1 MRRLTRVQLPQL
13 SVEHI
18 LLLLIV
24 IVAFALRLNGL
35 NWDSGYGF
43 HPDERSFYMR
53 AGCMYD
59 LLTERPG
66 YEECLKDHPQIQP
79 GLPGIRTLL
88 DFDRS
93 PLNPNWFPLGSV
105 LIYALVLCR
114 SVIELFTDVGALDMR
129 YVGRSLSALAD
140 VGTVIM
146 VYVLG
151 RRIYGR
157 LYGPWVGLLA
167 AALVAFAVIHV
178 QNSHFFRPETFS
190 AFWVLAVFWAILQ
203 VMERQRLRD
212 SLLLGLFTGLAFAPK
227 VSIAPLLLPLAL
239 CYCFR
244 MVDLGNGRLIGVP
257 RRVLEQT
264 CLHALAAAAVAL
276 AAFFLVT
283 PYGLLNLSNFLGD
296 QAFQTNMASNAGL
309 LPFTIQ
315 YVGTPT
321 FLYQF
326 KQTAVWGLGPPLG
339 LVAWASIVFTAIL
352 AWRGSFARRGD
363 VLILAWLIP
372 SILLL
377 ESFEVR
383 FQRYYF
389 ALIPF
394 MVLLGSRML
403 LWGPFYVQSIM
414 GGTGR
419 RRRLAMTSADRE
431 SSAFLGSNVWSYFRY
446 NHTGQRWMLGTAW
459 ALVCVVLGF
468 TIVYSLAFQN
478 IYLNPH
484 PAVSASRWINDNVP
498 AGTPIVSDNHW
509 DEFIPELRAYDF
521 WQFPAYEPDG
531 VGKMAELGGWL
542 ANSEYVV
549 FYSQRPYVSVAS
561 DPERFP
567 MTLEYY
573 RQLFGGELGYQI
585 ERGFGSH
592 PSLLGITVRD
602 DPFERTGLP
611 RPGRWASS
619 SEMALSSPGFA
630 FSWGYADDNVVGYD
644 HPMVMVFRNVEQLPA
659 ETLVSRLVLSEA
671 EPTKGLKF
679 TDVDLARQQEG
690 GTWSE
695 LFDRDSIANQVP
707 VLAWL
712 LVVEFIYLISLPLCL
727 FLFRPLADRGLVLAR
742 IVGLLVVAYLAWIVV
757 SLGWMSFSIPVMLL
771 GLAAIAA
778 LSGIVLALQW
788 RQMWEFVKQRWQYVA
803 IAEALFLVAFFAFA
817 IIRALNPDLWHPFR
831 GGEKPMEM
839 AYFNAVIRSTLLP
852 PYDPWFAGGYLNY
865 YYWGYFILA
874 IPTRLAGIVP
884 TTAFNLAVPLL
895 FALTVTGAFSVVYN
909 LAEGFRRA
917 VRPARS
923 GIGDSNDVEADSEY
937 AGDYEVNPGQH
948 FSRAERSIRSP
959 ITAGFTGALFVA
971 VIGNL
976 DGTIQLVQGVWGK
989 VTGAGASVLPFD
1001 FWRSS
1006 RMLPN
1011 SESVEAN
1018 PFAFWLWGTAGSQP
1032 EVSWHITEFPFFSFL
1047 FADLHAHMIAI
1058 PFTILVIGLSLNFA
1072 AGFRRLGW
1080 VWDSASLAA
1089 LGLAA
1094 GSLWLINSWD
1104 YPSFLLLALAMV
1116 AIAAYSAW
1124 DLLKLRI
1131 TWGMGLSVILVA
1143 ISLVAFLPFHQS
1155 VETFGTGLEV
1165 TRWRTPL
1172 VNFLGIHGLFLVVIG
1187 VFLAWQARRPLFV
1200 IVGDSLRLPYLD
1212 VATETDA
1219 YRQSF
1224 QRWLRLFSWVAIA
1237 LAALFVA
1244 AGYFT
1249 AAVMIVFLTLTCLV
1263 AWDAMTSRERGQI
1276 YGVFPLVMTALA
1288 LGLIIGVDLVR
1299 VEDDI
1304 GRMNTLFKYYL
1315 EVWVLLALAS
1325 AFFLWRMWYDNRFRP
1340 MPFDAAHLVWFGIV
1354 VSLILFSLVYTL
1366 LGTQARLDDRFN
1378 PLPPTLDGTAFM
1390 EQAVH
1395 WEREQ
1400 PIELKWDRE
1409 AINWLQDNV
1418 EGSPVILEAHTEQYR
1433 WGGRMANYTG
1443 LPTVLGW
1450 PWHQIQQRGPYSTEV
1465 HTRARDIQN
1474 IYMTDDLA
1482 EAKALLD
1489 GYGVRYVVVGDLEQI
1504 FYPGEGLGK
1513 FDIMAQLGAAAKV
1526 FDNGHTAIYR
1536 IDQQVTFNN

>member
-1 MRRLTRVQLPQL
+1 MRRLNRLQVPQP
-13 SVEHI
+13 SMEQI

-24 IVAFALRLNGL
+24 IVALVLRLNGI
-35 NWDSGYGF
+35 NWDSGFGF
-43 HPDERSFYMR
+43 HPDERSLYMR

-66 YEECLKDHPQIQP
+66 YQDCLEDQPQIQP
-79 GLPGIRTLL
+79 GLPGFRTLL

-93 PLNPNWFPLGSV
+93 PLNPHWFPLGSV

-129 YVGRSLSALAD
+129 YVGRSLSAVAD
-140 VGTVIM
+140 VGTVVM
-146 VYVLG
+146 VYILG
-151 RRIYGR
+151 RRIYRR
-157 LYGPWVGLLA
+157 LYGPWVGLLG
-167 AALVAFAVIHV
+167 AALVAFAVIHI

-212 SLLLGLFTGLAFAPK
+212 SLLLGLFAGMAFAPK
-227 VSIAPLLLPLAL
+227 VSIAPILLTLAL
-239 CYCFR
+239 CYYFR
-244 MVDLGNGRLIGVP
+244 LMDQGNGRLIGAP

-264 CLHALAAAAVAL
+264 CLHALAAGAMAAMV
-276 AAFFLVT
+276 FFLVT
-283 PYGLLNLSNFLGD
+283 PYGLLNLSNFLAE
-296 QAFQTNMASNAGL
+296 QAAQTNMANNAGL
-309 LPFTIQ
+309 WPFTIQ
-315 YVGTPT
+315 YVGTPA

-326 KQTAVWGLGPPLG
+326 KQTAVWGLGLPLG
-339 LVAWASIVFTAIL
+339 LVAWASIIFTVIL
-352 AWRGSFARRGD
+352 VWRGSFARRGD
-363 VLILAWLIP
+363 ILILAWLIP

-403 LWGPFYVQSIM
+403 LCGPFYVRSIM
-414 GGTGR
+414 GGAG
-419 RRRLAMTSADRE
+419 RRRLAMTSADRASE
-431 SSAFLGSNVWSYFRY
+431 SSLGTNAWLYFRY
-446 NHTGQRWMLGTAW
+446 NPTGQRCMLATAW

-468 TIVYSLAFQN
+468 TIVYSVAFQS
-478 IYLNPH
+478 IYLKPH
-484 PAVSASRWINDNVP
+484 PAVAASQWFKEHVP
-498 AGTPIVSDNHW
+498 PGTPIISDNHW
-509 DEFIPELRAYDF
+509 DEHVPELNPDDV

-531 VGKMAELGGWL
+531 VSKMAELGGRL
-542 ANSEYVV
+542 ANAEYVV

-561 DPERFP
+561 DAERFP
-567 MTLEYY
+567 ASIEYY
-573 RQLFGGELGYQI
+573 RQLFGGELGYRI
-585 ERGFGSH
+585 ERAFGSY
-592 PSLLGITVRD
+592 PSLLGVTILD

-611 RPGRWASS
+611 RPGRWASL
-619 SEMALSSPGFA
+619 EDLPQTSPGTT

-644 HPMVMVFRNVEQLPA
+644 HPTVLVFRNVERLPA
-659 ETLVSRLVLSEA
+659 ETLVARLVLV
-671 EPTKGLKF
+671 EPGPSKALKF
-679 TDVDLARQQEG
+679 PASDLARQQEG
-690 GTWSE
+690 GTWSD
-695 LFDRDSIANQVP
+695 LFDRNSIANQAP

-712 LVVEFIYLISLPLCL
+712 LVIEFIYLISLPLCL

-742 IVGLLVVAYLAWIVV
+742 IVGLLIVAYLAWIVV
-757 SLGWMSFSIPVMLL
+757 SLGWMDFSLPVILL
-771 GLAAIAA
+771 SLTALSA

-788 RQMWEFVKQRWQYVA
+788 RKMWEFVKARWQLLATVEA
-803 IAEALFLVAFFAFA
+803 IFLVAFLVFVV
-817 IIRALNPDLWHPFR
+817 IRALNPDLWHPFR
-831 GGEKPMEM
+831 GGEKPMEL
-839 AYFNAVIRSTLLP
+839 AYFNAVIRSTVLP

-874 IPTRLAGIVP
+874 IPARLAGVVP
-884 TTAFNLAVPLL
+884 TTAFSLAIPLL
-895 FALTVTGAFSVVYN
+895 FALTVSGAFSVVYN

-917 VRPARS
+917 VRPSRS
-923 GIGDSNDVEADSEY
+923 PFSDVADVEADSEY
-937 AGDYEVNPGQH
+937 AGDYVVDPANQ
-948 FSRAERSIRSP
+948 FSRAERAIRSP
-959 ITAGFTGALFVA
+959 ITAGLTGALFVA

-976 DGTIQLVQGVWGK
+976 DGTIQLVQGVWGRMA
-989 VTGAGASVLPFD
+989 GAGAAVLPFD

-1011 SESVEAN
+1011 SESVEGN

-1047 FADLHAHMIAI
+1047 FADLHAHVMGI
-1058 PFTILVIGLSLNFA
+1058 PFLILVAGLSLNFVV
-1072 AGFRRLGW
+1072 GYRRLGP
-1080 VWDSASLAA
+1080 VWDVAALAV
-1089 LGLAA
+1089 LGLAV

-1104 YPSFLLLALAMV
+1104 YPSFLLLAVVLV
-1116 AIAAYSAW
+1116 AVAAYRVWQQPKVQA
-1124 DLLKLRI
+1124 
-1131 TWGMGLSVILVA
+1131 TWAAALSVILVA
-1143 ISLVAFLPFHQS
+1143 VSLLAFLPFHQS
-1155 VETFGTGLEV
+1155 VETFGTGLEI
-1165 TRWRTPL
+1165 TRWKTPL
-1172 VNFLGIHGLFLVVIG
+1172 VNFLGIHGLFLVVVG
-1187 VFLAWQARRPLFV
+1187 AFLAWQARRPLYV
-1200 IVGDSLRLPYLD
+1200 IVGDSLRLRYLD
-1212 VATETDA
+1212 VAVETDA

-1224 QRWLRLFSWVAIA
+1224 RKWLRVFFWIAVAV
-1237 LAALFVA
+1237 AALFVV

-1249 AAVMIVFLTLTCLV
+1249 AALMTVFLMLTCLV
-1263 AWDAMTSRERGQI
+1263 AWDAMTSRERGQL
-1276 YGVFPLVMTALA
+1276 YGVFPLALTALA

-1315 EVWVLLALAS
+1315 EAWVLLALAS
-1325 AFFLWRMWYDNRFRP
+1325 AFFLWRMWYDSRFRP
-1340 MPFDAAHLVWFGIV
+1340 VPFDAVRLVWFGLV

-1366 LGTQARLDDRFN
+1366 LGTQARLADRFN
-1378 PLPPTLDGTAFM
+1378 PLPPTLDGTAYM

-1450 PWHQIQQRGPYSTEV
+1450 PWHQIQQRGPYSSEV
-1465 HTRARDIQN
+1465 QSRAADIHT
-1474 IYMTDDLA
+1474 IYTTDDLA

-1489 GYGVRYVVVGDLEQI
+1489 DYRVRYVILGDLERI

-1513 FDIMAQLGAAAKV
+1513 FDIMAQLGAASKV
-1526 FDNGHTAIYR
+1526 FDNGHTAIYF
-1536 IDQQVTFNN
+1536 IDPQVAFTN

>member
-1 MRRLTRVQLPQL
+1 MRRLNRLRLPQPG
-13 SVEHI
+13 VEQI
-18 LLLLIV
+18 LLLLII
-24 IVAFALRLNGL
+24 IVAIALRINGL
-35 NWDSGYGF
+35 DWDSGYGF
-43 HPDERSFYMR
+43 HPDERSLYMR

-66 YEECLKDHPQIQP
+66 YEQCLAEHPQIQP
-79 GLPGIRTLL
+79 GFPGIRTLL

-93 PLNPNWFPLGSV
+93 PLNPHWFPLGSV

-129 YVGRSLSALAD
+129 YVGRGLSAMAD

-157 LYGPWVGLLA
+157 LYGPWVGLLG

-203 VMERQRLRD
+203 VMERRRLRD
-212 SLLLGLFTGLAFAPK
+212 SLLLGLFTGMAFAPK
-227 VSIAPLLLPLAL
+227 VSIALILLPLAL
-239 CYCFR
+239 CYYFR
-244 MVDLGNGRLIGVP
+244 LLDGGNGRLMGAP
-257 RRVLEQT
+257 RRALEQT
-264 CLHALAAAAVAL
+264 CLHALAAGAVAV

-283 PYGLLNLSNFLGD
+283 PYGLLYLSNFLAE
-296 QAFQTNMASNAGL
+296 QAAQTNMANNAGL
-309 LPFTIQ
+309 WPFTIQ
-315 YVGTPT
+315 YVGTPA

-326 KQTAVWGLGPPLG
+326 KQTAVWGLGLPLG
-339 LVAWASIVFTAIL
+339 LVAWASIIFTVIL

-363 VLILAWLIP
+363 ILILAWLIP

-403 LWGPFYVQSIM
+403 LWGPFYVRSIM
-414 GGTGR
+414 GGAGSR
-419 RRRLAMTSADRE
+419 RRPAMTGAGRE
-431 SSAFLGSNVWSYFRY
+431 SAASLGNRLWTYFRF
-446 NHTGQRWMLGTAW
+446 NRTGQRYLLAVAW
-459 ALVCVVLGF
+459 APVCVALGF
-468 TIVYSLAFQN
+468 TVFYSVAFQS
-478 IYLNPH
+478 IYLKSH
-484 PAVSASRWINDNVP
+484 PAVAASRWINNHVP
-498 AGTPIVSDNHW
+498 PGTSIVSDNHW
-509 DEFIPELRAYDF
+509 DEFVPELYAYDV

-531 VGKMAELGGWL
+531 VNKMAELGGRL
-542 ANSEYVV
+542 ANAEYLV

-567 MTLEYY
+567 WSIEYY
-573 RQLFGGELGYQI
+573 RQLFRGDLGYQI
-585 ERGFGSH
+585 ERAFGSH
-592 PSLLGITVRD
+592 ASLLGITILD
-602 DPFERTGLP
+602 DPFGRTGLP

-619 SEMALSSPGFA
+619 SDLALASSGI
-630 FSWGYADDNVVGYD
+630 SLNWGYADDNVVGYD
-644 HPMVMVFRNVEQLPA
+644 HPTVMVFRNVERLPA
-659 ETLVSRLVLSEA
+659 ETLVGRLAPGDTAPTTALKFSEA
-671 EPTKGLKF
+671 
-679 TDVDLARQQEG
+679 DRARQQAG

-695 LFDRDSIANQVP
+695 LFDRDGIANQVP

-712 LVVEFIYLISLPLCL
+712 LVVEVIYLITLPLCL
-727 FLFRPLADRGLVLAR
+727 FLFRPLADRGMALAR
-742 IVGLLVVAYLAWIVV
+742 IVGLLLVAYLAWIVV
-757 SLGWMSFSIPVMLL
+757 NLGWMDFSLPAIFL
-771 GLAAIAA
+771 GIAVVA
-778 LSGIVLALQW
+778 SLSVVILALQW
-788 RQMWEFVKQRWQYVA
+788 RQMWGFVRARWQLLVTVEA
-803 IAEALFLVAFFAFA
+803 IFLVAFLAFV

-831 GGEKPMEM
+831 GGEKPMEL
-839 AYFNAVIRSTLLP
+839 AYFNAVVRSTLLP

-874 IPTRLAGIVP
+874 IPTRLAGVVP

-909 LAEGFRRA
+909 LSEGFRRA
-917 VRPARS
+917 MRPARS
-923 GIGDSNDVEADSEY
+923 PFGELADVEADSEY
-937 AGDYEVNPGQH
+937 AGDYVAGPAHQ
-948 FSRAERSIRSP
+948 FSRAERAIRSP

-976 DGTIQLVQGVWGK
+976 DGAIQLAQGAWGK
-989 VTGAGASVLPFD
+989 VAGAGAGVFPFD

-1011 SESVEAN
+1011 AESVEWN
-1018 PFAFWLWGTAGSQP
+1018 PFAFWLLGASGSQS

-1047 FADLHAHMIAI
+1047 FADLHAHMMAI
-1058 PFTILVIGLSLNFA
+1058 PFIILSIGLSLNFVV
-1072 AGFRRLGW
+1072 GFRRLGW
-1080 VWDSASLAA
+1080 AWDAAALAV
-1089 LGLAA
+1089 LGLAV

-1104 YPSFLLLALAMV
+1104 YPSFLLLAMV
-1116 AIAAYSAW
+1116 TAAIAAYSAGNLPKTQAAW
-1124 DLLKLRI
+1124 AVAL
-1131 TWGMGLSVILVA
+1131 WVILIAV
-1143 ISLVAFLPFHQS
+1143 SLLAFLPFHQS

-1165 TRWRTPL
+1165 TRWKTPL

-1187 VFLAWQARRPLFV
+1187 VFLAWQARRPLYV
-1200 IVGDSLRLPYLD
+1200 IVGDNLRLAYLD
-1212 VATETDA
+1212 MAMETDA

-1224 QRWLRLFSWVAIA
+1224 QKALRVFFWIAIA

-1244 AGYFT
+1244 AGYYT
-1249 AAVMIVFLTLTCLV
+1249 AALMTVFLMLTCLV
-1263 AWDAMTSRERGQI
+1263 AWDAMTSRERGRL
-1276 YGVFPLVMTALA
+1276 YGVFPLALTALA

-1315 EVWVLLALAS
+1315 EAWVLLALAS

-1340 MPFDAAHLVWFGIV
+1340 IPFDAVHLAWFGIV
-1354 VSLILFSLVYTL
+1354 VSLILFSLIYTL
-1366 LGTQARLDDRFN
+1366 LGTQARLADRFN
-1378 PLPPTLDGTAFM
+1378 PLPPTLDGTAYM

-1395 WEREQ
+1395 REREQ
-1400 PIELKWDRE
+1400 AIELKWDRE
-1409 AINWLQDNV
+1409 AIRWLQDNV

-1450 PWHQIQQRGPYSTEV
+1450 PWHQIQQRGPYGSEV
-1465 HTRARDIQN
+1465 QARAADIQL
-1474 IYMTDDLA
+1474 IYTTDDLA
-1482 EAKALLD
+1482 KAKALLD
-1489 GYGVRYVVVGDLEQI
+1489 GYGVRYVVVGDLERI

-1513 FDIMAQLGAAAKV
+1513 FDIMAQLGAASKV

-1536 IDQQVTFNN
+1536 IDPQVVFTN

>member
-24 IVAFALRLNGL
+24 IVAFALRLNGID
-35 NWDSGYGF
+35 WDSGYGF
-43 HPDERSFYMR
+43 HPDERSLYMR

-66 YEECLKDHPQIQP
+66 YQQCLKDHPQIQP
-79 GLPGIRTLL
+79 GLPGVRTLL
-88 DFDRS
+88 DFDLS
-93 PLNPNWFPLGSV
+93 PLNPHWFPLGSV

-129 YVGRSLSALAD
+129 YMGRGLSALAD

-157 LYGPWVGLLA
+157 LYGPWVGLLG
-167 AALVAFAVIHV
+167 AALVAFAVVHV

-203 VMERQRLRD
+203 VMERRRLRD
-212 SLLLGLFTGLAFAPK
+212 SLLLGLFTGMAFAPK
-227 VSIAPLLLPLAL
+227 VSIAPILLPLAV
-239 CYCFR
+239 CYYFYL
-244 MVDLGNGRLIGVP
+244 VDLGNGRLIGVP

-264 CLHALAAAAVAL
+264 CLHALAAAAVAVTV
-276 AAFFLVT
+276 FFLVT
-283 PYGLLNLSNFLGD
+283 PYGLLNLSNFLGE
-296 QAFQTNMASNAGL
+296 QAAQTNMANNAGL
-309 LPFTIQ
+309 WPFTIQ
-315 YVGTPT
+315 YVGTPA

-339 LVAWASIVFTAIL
+339 LVAWASIIFTAIL
-352 AWRGSFARRGD
+352 AWQGSFARRGD
-363 VLILAWLIP
+363 ILILAWVIP

-419 RRRLAMTSADRE
+419 PRRLAMTSADRE
-431 SSAFLGSNVWSYFRY
+431 SVISLGSRVWSYFRY
-446 NHTGQRWMLGTAW
+446 DPTGQRCLLAAAW
-459 ALVCVVLGF
+459 TLVCVVMGS
-468 TIVYSLAFQN
+468 TIIYSLAFQN

-484 PAVSASRWINDNVP
+484 PAVTASQWINANVP
-498 AGTPIVSDNHW
+498 PGTPIVSDNHW
-509 DEFIPELRAYDF
+509 DEFVPELYPYDV

-542 ANSEYVV
+542 ANAEYVV

-567 MTLEYY
+567 LTLEYY

-585 ERGFGSH
+585 ERAFGSH
-592 PSLLGITVRD
+592 LSFLGITVRD

-630 FSWGYADDNVVGYD
+630 FNWGYADDNVVGYD
-644 HPMVMVFRNVEQLPA
+644 HPTVMVFRNVEHLPA
-659 ETLVSRLVLSEA
+659 ETLVSRLVLSDTDGIEELKFPEA
-671 EPTKGLKF
+671 E
-679 TDVDLARQQEG
+679 LARQQEG
-690 GTWSE
+690 GTWSD
-695 LFDRDSIANQVP
+695 LFDRNSIANQAPALV
-707 VLAWL
+707 WL
-712 LVVEFIYLISLPLCL
+712 LVIEFIYLITLPLCF
-727 FLFRPLADRGLVLAR
+727 FLCRPLADRGLVLAR
-742 IVGLLVVAYLAWIVV
+742 LVGLLAVAYLAWIVV
-757 SLGWMSFSIPVMLL
+757 SLGLMDFSLAVILL
-771 GLAAIAA
+771 GMAVVAA
-778 LSGIVLALQW
+778 LSGIVVALQW
-788 RQMWEFVKQRWQYVA
+788 RQMWEFVRARWQLLVV
-803 IAEALFLVAFFAFA
+803 AEAIFLAAFVAFA

-831 GGEKPMEM
+831 GGEKPMEL

-874 IPTRLAGIVP
+874 IPTRLSGIVP

-895 FALTVTGAFSVVYN
+895 FALTVTGAYSVVYN
-909 LAEGFRRA
+909 LAEGFRRGLRP
-917 VRPARS
+917 VRSPFVDVAR
-923 GIGDSNDVEADSEY
+923 VEADSEY
-937 AGDYEVNPGQH
+937 AGDYVVNPVHQ
-948 FSRAERSIRSP
+948 FSRGERAIRSP
-959 ITAGFTGALFVA
+959 VTAGLTGALFVA

-989 VTGAGASVLPFD
+989 VTGASANVLPFD

-1080 VWDSASLAA
+1080 AWDGIAL
-1089 LGLAA
+1089 LGLGVAL

-1104 YPSFLLLALAMV
+1104 YPSFLLLALAMA

-1124 DLLKLRI
+1124 DLLKLRV

-1143 ISLVAFLPFHQS
+1143 VSLVAFLPFHQS

-1200 IVGDSLRLPYLD
+1200 IVGESLRLRYLD

-1224 QRWLRLFSWVAIA
+1224 QRWLRVLFWMGVA
-1237 LAALFVA
+1237 LTTLFAA

-1249 AAVMIVFLTLTCLV
+1249 VAVMMVFLTLTCLV
-1263 AWDAMTSRERGQI
+1263 AWDSMTGRERGQL
-1276 YGVFPLVMTALA
+1276 YGIFPLVLTALA

-1315 EVWVLLALAS
+1315 EAWVLLALAS

-1340 MPFDAAHLVWFGIV
+1340 IPFDVVHLVWFGIV

-1366 LGTQARLDDRFN
+1366 LGTQARLADRFN
-1378 PLPPTLDGTAFM
+1378 PLPPTLDGTAYM

-1395 WEREQ
+1395 WEKEQ

-1418 EGSPVILEAHTEQYR
+1418 EGSPVILEAHTEQYH

-1450 PWHQIQQRGPYSTEV
+1450 PWHQIQQRGPYGTEV
-1465 HTRARDIQN
+1465 HSRAADIQL
-1474 IYMTDDLA
+1474 IYTTNDLA
-1482 EAKALLD
+1482 EAKAALD
-1489 GYGVRYVVVGDLEQI
+1489 NYRVRYVVVGDLERI

-1526 FDNGHTAIYR
+1526 FDNGHTSIYL
-1536 IDQQVTFNN
+1536 IDPQVAFAN